1 MAATSGTIQFTCQP
15 GCTKCCEVTGYVYF
29 TEADIRN
36 AARFLGVTKA
46 AFEKQYIYRTAHQR
60 RMRKPKGKGA
70 AQPAQCHF
78 LKDGGCS
85 IHPVKPV
92 QCRLFPLWPE
102 LVGDRK
108 EWCKTASFCPGIG
121 KGELIQIGTAL
132 EQASEMTT
140 AYPGFY

>member
-1 MAATSGTIQFTCQP
+1 MARPAPSGTLRFTCQP
-15 GCTKCCEVTGYVYF
+15 GCTKCCEVSGYVYF

-60 RMRKPKGKGA
+60 RMRKPKDKR
-70 AQPAQCHF
+70 QCHF
-78 LKDGGCS
+78 LKDGGCG

-92 QCRLFPLWPE
+92 QCRLFPFWPE
-102 LVGDRK
+102 LVEDRK
-108 EWCKTASFCPGIG
+108 QWRQTATFCPGIG
-121 KGELIQIGTAL
+121 QGELIQIGAAL
-132 EQASEMTT
+132 EQASEMKT

>member
-1 MAATSGTIQFTCQP
+1 
-15 GCTKCCEVTGYVYF
+15 VTGYVYF

-36 AARFLGVTKA
+36 ATRFLGVTKA

-60 RMRKPKGKGA
+60 RMRKPKGT
-70 AQPAQCHF
+70 AQCHF

-92 QCRLFPLWPE
+92 QCRLFPFWPE

-108 EWCKTASFCPGIG
+108 QWRQTASFCPGIG
-121 KGELIQIGTAL
+121 KGELIQIGAAL
-132 EQASEMTT
+132 EQASEMMT